1 MQNIKPGCTLQVLY
15 FYSIPFFRKR
25 FFSLGQL
32 RNNDR
37 RDYEQNTDKGGNIS
51 VSPQIITLIIVL
63 AICVAA
69 FILLYFQGKRNMKK
83 RDEQQAA
90 IDQAAQWVNMLI
102 IDKKKLRMKESGL
115 PQMVIDQTPKM
126 MRGSK
131 LPIIKAKVGPQIVSL
146 ICDEKI
152 FESVPV
158 KKEVKAVVSGIY
170 VLDVKGLHGK
180 TEAAPEKK
188 KGFFKRMI
196 ASAQEK
202 AGAKPVK

>member
-1 MQNIKPGCTLQVLY
+1 M
-15 FYSIPFFRKR
+15 
-25 FFSLGQL
+25 
-32 RNNDR
+32 
-37 RDYEQNTDKGGNIS
+37 
-51 VSPQIITLIIVL
+51 SPVAITLLVIVIVL
-63 AICVAA
+63 AIIIAV
-69 FILLYFQGKRNMKK
+69 LYFLGKKAQKK
-83 RDEQQAA
+83 QAEQQELLDANK
-90 IDQAAQWVNMLI
+90 QTVSMLI
-102 IDKKKLRMKESGL
+102 IDKKRMKMKDAGL

-152 FESVPV
+152 FDSVPV

-188 KGFFKRMI
+188 KRLLQASCSYGTGKGRSKACKVNNYSDPIVCRMTHIKI
-196 ASAQEK
+196 AD
-202 AGAKPVK
+202 VR

>member
-1 MQNIKPGCTLQVLY
+1 M
-15 FYSIPFFRKR
+15 
-25 FFSLGQL
+25 
-32 RNNDR
+32 
-37 RDYEQNTDKGGNIS
+37 
-51 VSPQIITLIIVL
+51 SPVAITLLVIVIVL
-63 AICVAA
+63 AIIIAV
-69 FILLYFQGKRNMKK
+69 LYFLGKKAQKK
-83 RDEQQAA
+83 QAEQQELLDA
-90 IDQAAQWVNMLI
+90 N
-102 IDKKKLRMKESGL
+102 K
-115 PQMVIDQTPKM
+115 QT
-126 MRGSK
+126 
-131 LPIIKAKVGPQIVSL
+131 VSML

>member
-1 MQNIKPGCTLQVLY
+1 M
-15 FYSIPFFRKR
+15 
-25 FFSLGQL
+25 
-32 RNNDR
+32 
-37 RDYEQNTDKGGNIS
+37 
-51 VSPQIITLIIVL
+51 SPVAITLLVIVIVL
-63 AICVAA
+63 AIIIAV
-69 FILLYFQGKRNMKK
+69 LYFLGKKAQKK
-83 RDEQQAA
+83 QAEQQELLDANK
-90 IDQAAQWVNMLI
+90 QTVSMLI
-102 IDKKKLRMKESGL
+102 IDKKRMKMKDAGL

-188 KGFFKRMI
+188 ERLLQ
-196 ASAQEK
+196 AS
-202 AGAKPVK
+202 